1 MNYDL
6 FLSGRQEQ
14 YSFHSTFFFFFLVE
28 LKKKVSALSRL
39 GISESFR
46 FNLLHLWVIW
56 QPVKVDE
63 NEMKT

>member
-14 YSFHSTFFFFFLVE
+14 YSFHSTFFFFFGRV
-28 LKKKVSALSRL
+28 KKKVSALSRL